1 MLTQSMVLFLRNLL
15 KDKIFTLI
23 NVTNLIV
30 GFATF
35 ILISQFI
42 EMELNWDIHNVNYKR
57 IYRVQ
62 LFQDQTAKCCTAFLK
77 CNCCL

>member
-1 MLTQSMVLFLRNLL
+1 MVLFLRNLL

-42 EMELNWDIHNVNYKR
+42 EMEMNWDIHNVNYKR

-62 LFQDQTAKCCTAFLK
+62 LISGSTAECCTAFLE
-77 CNCCL
+77 CNGSL

>member
-1 MLTQSMVLFLRNLL
+1 MLSQSLVLFLRNLL

-23 NVTNLIV
+23 NITNLVV

-62 LFQDQTAKCCTAFLK
+62 LFHGSTGKCSTAFLK
-77 CNCCL
+77 CNGCL